1 MSLLTREQLLA
12 KRDRVIR
19 DVHIPELGGDVKIR
33 ALKSAEITGWHA
45 SLLDPKNGEPSIKL
59 QKQASERLVA
69 ISVVNENGTLLFGK
83 DDLEAL
89 NNLENSIVGRIA
101 AAATELNGIDN
112 EDFEEL
118 VGNSA
123 GTPADTQPTE

>member
-1 MSLLTREQLLA
+1 MSLLTKEQLLA
-12 KRDRVIR
+12 KRERVFKEIP
-19 DVHIPELGGDVKIR
+19 IPELGSSVRIR
-33 ALKSAEITGWHA
+33 ALKSAEITGWQA
-45 SLLDPKNGEPSIKL
+45 SLLDPKTGEPSIKL
-59 QKQASERLVA
+59 QKQARERLVA

-123 GTPADTQPTE
+123 GTPADTQSSE